1 MNAVIRVAQ
10 ESSENRQLPSKGQN
24 GETFTRF
31 DPQSEIL
38 RQIAGK
44 MNIARHSKN
53 VETCQSEGSLVLHFN
68 DWGGA

>member
-44 MNIARHSKN
+44 MNIARHSK
-53 VETCQSEGSLVLHFN
+53 SEGSLVLHFN